1 MQANSIKPV
10 STLLPVLSVC
20 MGIVAFSAMDAAMKG
35 ASIAIGVFSALLFRY
50 LIGTVLTFPI
60 WFYAGR
66 PLPDRSVLIVHVQR
80 AAIVTAMAALFFYG
94 VVRVPLA
101 EAVALSFI
109 APIVALY
116 FASLLLGE
124 IIRPRAIVAAAM
136 GIVGVLVIGAGRLG
150 TGTYSSQ
157 AIEGVAATLGSAMF
171 YALNLVFQRK
181 QALVAGPVEIAMFQN
196 LIVALILLTFSPW
209 LTVMPD
215 AASLHLTLVG
225 AVLATMAILFLSW
238 GYARAEAQVLLPIEY
253 TAFLWAALF
262 GWLQFGE
269 EVGITTVLG
278 AVLIVIGCLI
288 GARNAKTGL

>member
-1 MQANSIKPV
+1 M
-10 STLLPVLSVC
+10 LPVLSVC

>member
-60 WFYAGR
+60 WFCAGR

>member
-10 STLLPVLSVC
+10 SALLPVLSVC

-60 WFYAGR
+60 WFCAGR